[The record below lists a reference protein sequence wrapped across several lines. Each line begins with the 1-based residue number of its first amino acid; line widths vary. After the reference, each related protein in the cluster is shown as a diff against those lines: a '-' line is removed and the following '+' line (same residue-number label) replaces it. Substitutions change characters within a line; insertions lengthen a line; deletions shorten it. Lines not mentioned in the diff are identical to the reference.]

1 MVHSVSLI
9 LSASCRCRSRYPDP
23 TLRFDADAD
32 PDPSNGFTHVGKS
45 EIILLLFT
53 AVTVYLS
60 HQRQRGHH
68 FQYFEQYFEIFYI
81 KYNLAL
87 HLVEMDTYPDPLKL
101 FRSDRIRIHH
111 YIVHKPIN

>member
-1 MVHSVSLI
+1 MPIQILLI
-9 LSASCRCRSRYPDP
+9 V
-23 TLRFDADAD
+23 F
-32 PDPSNGFTHVGKS
+32 FTHVGKS

-68 FQYFEQYFEIFYI
+68 FKCFEQYFENFWK

-87 HLVEMDTYPDPLKL
+87 HLVEMDTDPDPPKL
-101 FRSDRIRIHH
+101 FRSDRIWIHH
-111 YIVHKPIN
+111 YIVHKPIHKDNSNFMSFRVFRLFILQLLRY